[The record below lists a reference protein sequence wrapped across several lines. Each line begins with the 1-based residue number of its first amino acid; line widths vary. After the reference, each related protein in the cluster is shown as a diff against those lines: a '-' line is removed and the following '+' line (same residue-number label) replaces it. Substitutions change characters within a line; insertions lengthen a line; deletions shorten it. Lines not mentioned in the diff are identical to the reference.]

1 MAHHLTDLTIEMDDK
16 PGTVAA
22 AAEALGRAGINIEG
36 VAGMATGGGKGM
48 GHILVEDV
56 QKTRKALEGTGTRV
70 IEERPVL
77 VLELEDRPG
86 SLGKLTR
93 KIADAGVNLNLV
105 YLATNTRVVIGSQD
119 LEKAKAAAGQAAT
132 TRR

>member
-36 VAGMATGGGKGM
+36 LAGMATSGGKAM

-70 IEERPVL
+70 MEERPVL

-105 YLATNTRVVIGSQD
+105 YLATRTRVVIGAQD
-119 LEKAKAAAGQAAT
+119 LEKARAAVGQAAT

>member
-1 MAHHLTDLTIEMDDK
+1 MAHHLTDLTVEMDDK

-22 AAEALGRAGINIEG
+22 AAEALGKAGVNIEAIAGFVVGGRG
-36 VAGMATGGGKGM
+36 V

-56 QKTRKALEGTGTRV
+56 QKARKALEATGTRV
-70 IEERPVL
+70 TAERPVL

-105 YLATNTRVVIGSQD
+105 YLATKTRVVIGAQD

-132 TRR
+132 TPR

>member
-16 PGTVAA
+16 PGIVAA
-22 AAEALGRAGINIEG
+22 AAEALGKAGVNIEAIAGFVVGGRG
-36 VAGMATGGGKGM
+36 V

-56 QKTRKALEGTGTRV
+56 PKARKALEGTGTRV
-70 IEERPVL
+70 TAERPVL
-77 VLELEDRPG
+77 VLEIEDRPG

-93 KIADAGVNLNLV
+93 KIADAGVNLNVV
-105 YLATNTRVVIGSQD
+105 YLATKTRVVIGAQD

-132 TRR
+132 TRS